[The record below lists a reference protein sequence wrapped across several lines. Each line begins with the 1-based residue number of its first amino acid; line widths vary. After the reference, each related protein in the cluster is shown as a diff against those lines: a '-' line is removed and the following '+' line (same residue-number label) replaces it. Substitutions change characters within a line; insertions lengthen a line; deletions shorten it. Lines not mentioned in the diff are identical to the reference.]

1 LNIRSGRGKEEG
13 SASRIGGRRRM
24 NEFSLR
30 SKSFIGVCLFGFFYF
45 GSHYLLFPTLPQ
57 YVASLGGTTSQIGVV
72 IAVFTL
78 ISVVVRPSLARAADA
93 FGRKK
98 LMILGAAVSTLM
110 FVFYSRVDSIS
121 SLYVLRAVHGIAHGS
136 CLGVSFAYVAD
147 LAPMNRRGEVMGI
160 FGVANVFG
168 MAVFPAIG
176 SAIITN
182 TQSFPTLFTVSI
194 IIAAVAFLCPFF
206 LEENKPGIRKGE
218 KVSFRAVIRQRPV
231 LVASLALFTTSTV
244 FGAVSTFVP
253 VFAPQRGVANV
264 GLFFT
269 SYAIVTLGSRLFA
282 GRLSDRL
289 GRRKVI
295 LPFMAL
301 VALAVFLLPLL
312 HSVYLLVLI
321 GACYGL
327 GAGAVQ
333 PALGAYVVDETTRE
347 DRATALSFFTAFMDI
362 GITAGALVLGIAGQF
377 WGYET
382 MFLLAGVTVIL
393 GLMLFTGY
401 SKPGPAQQTLEG
413 LDETP

>member
-1 LNIRSGRGKEEG
+1 
-13 SASRIGGRRRM
+13 M
-24 NEFSLR
+24 HEFSLR
-30 SKSFIGVCLFGFFYF
+30 SKSFIFVCLFGFFYF

-72 IAVFTL
+72 IAIFTL
-78 ISVVVRPSLARAADA
+78 ISVIVRPSLARAADA

-98 LMILGAAVSTLM
+98 LLILGAGVSTLV
-110 FVFYSRVDSIS
+110 FFFYSRVDSIV

-136 CLGVSFAYVAD
+136 CLGISFAYVAD
-147 LAPMNRRGEVMGI
+147 LAPANRRGEVMGI

-168 MAVFPAIG
+168 MAVFPAVG
-176 SAIITN
+176 STIITN
-182 TQSFPTLFTVSI
+182 TQSFPALFTVSI
-194 IIAAVAFLCPFF
+194 IIAAAAFLCPFF
-206 LEENKPGIRKGE
+206 LEENKPGVRRGE
-218 KVSFRAVIRQRPV
+218 KVSFGSVIRQRPV
-231 LVASLALFTTSTV
+231 LVASLALFATSTV
-244 FGAVSTFVP
+244 FGAVTTFLP
-253 VFAPQRGVANV
+253 VFAPQRGVTNV

-289 GRRKVI
+289 GRRKII

-333 PALGAYVVDETTRE
+333 PALSAYVVDETTRK
-347 DRATALSFFTAFMDI
+347 DRATALSYFTAFMDI
-362 GITAGALVLGIAGQF
+362 GIATGALVLGIAGEL

-393 GLMLFTGY
+393 GLLLFTGY
-401 SKPGPAQQTLEG
+401 SKQSQAQQKTER